1 VRPVSIDGKGVLHMN
16 RLFAITLVFAAVLAA
31 GKTTFAQS
39 KDFGGSW
46 VLDVEKSGKKDGP
59 QAVFITLTATEF
71 KARLGSETSPEATF
85 KLDGTETPMPR
96 GGGKAK
102 GKWEGNKIVA
112 TVISDSGSADSIR
125 FSRDGAWLVMEGES
139 ESKEQ
144 GPMKFYFKKAP
155 AKL

>member
-1 VRPVSIDGKGVLHMN
+1 MK
-16 RLFAITLVFAAVLAA
+16 RLFAITFALAAMLAA

-39 KDFGGSW
+39 KDLGGAW

-59 QAVFITLTATEF
+59 PAVYITLTASEF

-102 GKWEGNKIVA
+102 GKWEGNKVVA
-112 TVISDSGSADSIR
+112 TVISESGNAESVR

-139 ESKEQ
+139 KEH